1 MIKDN
6 IARTKERILKV
17 CSRINKDPQE
27 ITIVVVSKGRTVE
40 QIKEVIEAAITDIG
54 ENKVQEALLKYKE
67 LSAVSTSTSLGV
79 LRRGVLSQSK
89 GCQLSAVRWHM
100 VGHLQTNKVKDAV
113 KTFDLI
119 HSLDSFHLASEI
131 DKQAAK
137 INKVQDVLVEVNI
150 SDEATK
156 FGIKPEGLPGLVKS
170 VSGLKNIRLLGLMT
184 IAPIVDNQE
193 KARPYFRMLRELRDK
208 INELLAVS
216 CQLSALS
223 MGMSDDFEVAIEEGA
238 NMVRIGRAIFE
249 G

>member
-27 ITIVVVSKGRTVE
+27 ITIVAVSKGRSVE

-67 LSAVSTSTSLGV
+67 LSAVSS
-79 LRRGVLSQSK
+79 
-89 GCQLSAVRWHM
+89 QLSAVRWHM